1 MSTSTDVYDL
11 EITRPPFLGDGKWFL
26 KNLNPIT
33 VIFGKNGSGKSILL
47 RNIRDQEPDLRNYS
61 VPERG
66 GEIEFAPQTVN
77 EEIDGTKRASTT
89 KQNLLV
95 NYRQRVIARIQAYL
109 SKRGGMRTEISEKNL
124 EYVENSINEL
134 LPDFIFQLKSENP
147 MYSLLRI
154 STNEPANNITL
165 LSSGEAQMLTLSLD
179 LLLTCEMWELDRKFG
194 LLLIDEPD
202 SHIHPDLQQRFAKF
216 IVNLHDHYGCK
227 AIIATHSTTLLSAL
241 GHYASNAG
249 VIYLDGRDQYQTLQF
264 DDVMKTLTTCLG
276 GHALMGPLFNF
287 PIILVEGDDDY
298 RIWSEIPRHHVLQI
312 AVIPCNGD
320 EIFRYQQ
327 NLEKLFSSLLED
339 KQTPSGFTLIDGDK
353 TIPQSPQ
360 KHIKFIQLNCH
371 ESENLFLTDQ
381 VLKELGYDDWDS
393 ACNKVIQES
402 EKFGEKT
409 DLLKSIKSMD
419 RKTDDFKS
427 IINQLA
433 CILDD
438 KNLHWAYRVGKVL
451 GKNRPEEQLADFLG
465 DELVNSLW
473 GHP

>member
-124 EYVENSINEL
+124 EYVENFINEL

-179 LLLTCEMWELDRKFG
+179 LLLTCEMWDLDRTSG
-194 LLLIDEPD
+194 LLLIDELD

-312 AVIPCNGD
+312 AVIRCNGY

-327 NLEKLFSSLLED
+327 YLEKLFSSSLEN
-339 KQTPSGFTLIDGDK
+339 
-353 TIPQSPQ
+353 
-360 KHIKFIQLNCH
+360 KHIV
-371 ESENLFLTDQ
+371 S
-381 VLKELGYDDWDS
+381 
-393 ACNKVIQES
+393 
-402 EKFGEKT
+402 
-409 DLLKSIKSMD
+409 
-419 RKTDDFKS
+419 
-427 IINQLA
+427 
-433 CILDD
+433 
-438 KNLHWAYRVGKVL
+438 
-451 GKNRPEEQLADFLG
+451 
-465 DELVNSLW
+465 
-473 GHP
+473 